1 MANDQAIPSNFN
13 PKTLYLLRHSDAVN
27 SADNDYNRKLSH
39 LGKDKAHHFSTK
51 FSTDFSFDLVLCS
64 SANRTKETLNLLE
77 LKQTE
82 ILFYDSLYL
91 AEKEMLL
98 AEIEKVPVRIS
109 NLLIIGHNNGLS
121 DLAMY
126 LTGSNIHLS
135 TCQMVQ
141 IQLETN
147 AWNLLG
153 QETGRIVRNFF

>member
-13 PKTLYLLRHSDAVN
+13 PKILYLLRHSDAVN

-64 SANRTKETLNLLE
+64 SANRTKETLNLLK

-109 NLLIIGHNNGLS
+109 NLIIIGHNNGLS
-121 DLAMY
+121 DLAIY

-141 IQLETN
+141 IQLETK

-153 QETGRIVRNFF
+153 RETGRIVRNFF

>member
-13 PKTLYLLRHSDAVN
+13 PKILYLLRHSDAVN

-98 AEIEKVPVRIS
+98 AEIEKVSV
-109 NLLIIGHNNGLS
+109 S
-121 DLAMY
+121 DLAIY

>member
-1 MANDQAIPSNFN
+1 MANDQAMPSNFN

-121 DLAMY
+121 DLAIY

>member
-51 FSTDFSFDLVLCS
+51 FSAEFSFDLVLCS

-82 ILFYDSLYL
+82 MLFYDSLYL

-121 DLAMY
+121 DLAIY

>member
-1 MANDQAIPSNFN
+1 MANDQAIPSNLS
-13 PKTLYLLRHSDAVN
+13 PKILYLLRHSDAVN

-51 FSTDFSFDLVLCS
+51 FSAEFSFDLVLCS

-82 ILFYDSLYL
+82 MLFYDSLYL

-98 AEIEKVPVRIS
+98 AEIEKVPVRIT

-121 DLAMY
+121 DLAGY

>member
-1 MANDQAIPSNFN
+1 MANDQATPSNFN
-13 PKTLYLLRHSDAVN
+13 PKILYLLRHSDAVN

-39 LGKDKAHHFSTK
+39 LGKVKAHHFSTK
-51 FSTDFSFDLVLCS
+51 FSAEFYFDLVLCS
-64 SANRTKETLNLLE
+64 SANRTKETLNLLK

-98 AEIEKVPVRIS
+98 AEIEKVSVRIT

-121 DLAMY
+121 DLAMF

-153 QETGRIVRNFF
+153 RETGRIVRNFF

>member
-1 MANDQAIPSNFN
+1 MANDQAIPSNLS
-13 PKTLYLLRHSDAVN
+13 PKILYLLRHSDAVN

-51 FSTDFSFDLVLCS
+51 FSAEFSFDLVLCS

-98 AEIEKVPVRIS
+98 AEIEKVPVRIT

-121 DLAMY
+121 DLARY

-135 TCQMVQ
+135 TCQMIQ

>member
-1 MANDQAIPSNFN
+1 MANDQAMSSNFN

-39 LGKDKAHHFSTK
+39 LGKDKAHHFLTK
-51 FSTDFSFDLVLCS
+51 FSTEFSFDLVLCS

-98 AEIEKVPVRIS
+98 AEIEKVPVRIC

-121 DLAMY
+121 DLAIY

>member
-1 MANDQAIPSNFN
+1 MANDQAIPSNLS
-13 PKTLYLLRHSDAVN
+13 PKILYLLRHSDAVN

-91 AEKEMLL
+91 AEKEVLL

-121 DLAMY
+121 DLAIY

>member
-39 LGKDKAHHFSTK
+39 LGKDKAHHFLTK
-51 FSTDFSFDLVLCS
+51 FSTEFSFDLVLCS

-82 ILFYDSLYL
+82 MLFYDSLYL

-121 DLAMY
+121 DLAIY

>member
-1 MANDQAIPSNFN
+1 MANDQAMSSNFN

-39 LGKDKAHHFSTK
+39 LGKDKAHHFLTK
-51 FSTDFSFDLVLCS
+51 FSTEFSFDLVLCS

-121 DLAMY
+121 DLAIY

>member
-1 MANDQAIPSNFN
+1 MANDQAIPSNLS
-13 PKTLYLLRHSDAVN
+13 PKILYLLRHSDAVN

-51 FSTDFSFDLVLCS
+51 FSAEFSFVLVLCS

-82 ILFYDSLYL
+82 ILFFDSLYL

-121 DLAMY
+121 DLAIY

-141 IQLETN
+141 IHLETN
-147 AWNLLG
+147 VWNLLG

>member
-51 FSTDFSFDLVLCS
+51 FSAEFSFDLVLCS

-121 DLAMY
+121 DLAIY